1 MKKRNKQI
9 IIKGGLGVSAR
20 RDRCVDRI
28 LDRGG
33 VALL

>member
-9 IIKGGLGVSAR
+9 IIKGGLGVSER

-33 VALL
+33 VALH